1 MRRSAGFALLWL
13 MFAGLGLARAGQG
26 NFQVVPDQTYNAWLT
41 FFDYDR
47 EAPLDG
53 RTAYATE
60 LNDTVVRENVSYR
73 SGFDSRVPGYLA
85 LPKDSSAAPF
95 PVILAAHGAGDGVT
109 QAKNKGYIRQWMELL
124 CANGYAVLA
133 IDARGHGERSH
144 EIGFRSVREVFS
156 APAARRDMFVGTV
169 IDWRR
174 GIDYL
179 TSRPDI
185 DASRLGLL
193 GSSMG
198 TMYGAVLAAVEQRID
213 AAVFVVGGMPPRSWT
228 VLPEVHQANYVG
240 RIAPRPVL
248 MLNGTQDETLLPE
261 GSKEWFE
268 LAGEPK
274 EQLWYEAGHG
284 LSGQLGLYADKLLE
298 FLDRYVKR

>member
-1 MRRSAGFALLWL
+1 MRRFAGFLLL
-13 MFAGLGLARAGQG
+13 SLLLAGLGLARAVQSD
-26 NFQVVPDQTYNAWLT
+26 FRVATDQTYNAWLT

-47 EAPLDG
+47 AAPLGG
-53 RTAYATE
+53 RTAYAVD
-60 LNDTVVRENVSYR
+60 LGDAVVRENVSYR
-73 SGFDSRVPGYLA
+73 SGYSGRVPGYLA
-85 LPKDSSAAPF
+85 LPKDSSSTPF

-109 QAKNKGYIRQWMELL
+109 QAKNKGYIRRWMELL

-144 EIGFRSVREVFS
+144 EIGFRSVRETFS
-156 APAARRDMFVGTV
+156 VPSARRDMFVGTV

-179 TSRPDI
+179 ESRPDI

-198 TMYGAVLAAVEQRID
+198 TMYGSILTAVEQRID
-213 AAVFVVGGMPPRSWT
+213 AAVFVVGGMPPQSWT

-248 MLNGTQDETLLPE
+248 MLNGTQDVTLLPA
-261 GSKEWFE
+261 GSKKWFE

-284 LSGQLGLYADKLLE
+284 LSGQLELYGDKLLE
-298 FLDRYVKR
+298 FLDRYVKK